1 MRSVDVN
8 VLVYAFDESSP
19 RHEHTRSLLLDL
31 AAGPDPLLLF
41 PTVIAGFLRVV
52 TDRRILVQPA
62 EPAEATA
69 FLSALL
75 SSPAVRTAG
84 VEADSWEAFH
94 SLVDRLE
101 LRGADITDGL
111 LAACAITAGVEWYSF
126 DREFTRFREL
136 TWIHPDDV
144 L

>member
-19 RHEHTRSLLLDL
+19 RHERTRSLLLDL
-31 AAGPDPLLLF
+31 AAGPDPLLLL
-41 PTVIAGFLRVV
+41 PTVMAGFLRVV

-62 EPAEATA
+62 EPSEATA
-69 FLSALL
+69 FLSVLL
-75 SSPAVRTAG
+75 DAPAVRAAG
-84 VEADSWEAFH
+84 VEADAWDTFRT
-94 SLVDRLE
+94 LVDQHE

-111 LAACAITAGVEWYSF
+111 LAACAITAGMEWYSF
-126 DREFTRFREL
+126 DRGFTRFREL